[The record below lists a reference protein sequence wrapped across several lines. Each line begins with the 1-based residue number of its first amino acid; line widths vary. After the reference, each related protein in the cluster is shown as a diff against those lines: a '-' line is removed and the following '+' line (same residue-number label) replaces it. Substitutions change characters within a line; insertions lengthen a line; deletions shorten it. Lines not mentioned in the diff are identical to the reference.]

1 MDDRPG
7 SSLRTEEGMKS
18 RGRHHKEEFSVSARG
33 RKREPSS
40 DSTSQSVT
48 LPATAISRASRP
60 PLSRRRK
67 WLFRLTTA
75 VVSPVLFLVLLEA
88 GLRLGGYGFP
98 TTFFVGPDADG
109 VYRPNPQFAQRFMP
123 GAISG
128 KPTPCFV
135 SAKPAGTIR
144 VFVLGSS
151 AAQGI
156 PNPSFSFGRIL
167 EVMLRER
174 YSGVKFE
181 VVNAALAGINAHVV
195 LEIARDCASHQPD
208 LFVVYMGNNEVIGP
222 YGPGSFSQGWS
233 PSLKLIRASIWV
245 KSTRVGQLLGD
256 AIRCFRPEKATS
268 AQQLGMEMFLD
279 NQVSADDPRLE
290 AVYGNYRQNLTGLC
304 EVGRRAGA
312 AVILSTVAVN
322 LGDCPPFASLHRPDL
337 TDDELAKW
345 KSHYE
350 AGAKFEAKK
359 QWRKAIARYE
369 AAAAIDDRF
378 AELSF
383 RQGRCHAALG
393 RYAEAR
399 ERFIAARDLDTLRFR
414 ADSRIGGIVREV
426 MAARKAAGVCG
437 VDAEEA
443 FAKSKLA
450 SGGIAGEGLF
460 YEHVHLTFD
469 GNYLLA
475 RSVMEQIERALPQLA
490 SSRKGDAVLS
500 RRECAELLALTPWD
514 EHQMALQIFEMTSR
528 PPFTN
533 QIDHSLRQASSRK
546 RVEELEKQALAPRAI
561 AAALKCCEAALK
573 RTPDDGD
580 LHHRYGLLAMA
591 RGRPEIAADHF
602 QIALEKLPLEAEV
615 HVHLGQALR
624 DCGQPQEAILQF
636 QKALEVDP
644 LDAQAHSNLASVLHS
659 LGRIDEAVPHYEKA
673 LEINPLDSQAH
684 NNLGAILVNR
694 GQIDEAIVHFQKA
707 VEISPDFAKA
717 RTNLDNYLRARGR
730 GAGRQATE

>member
-7 SSLRTEEGMKS
+7 SSLRAEEGMKP
-18 RGRHHKEEFSVSARG
+18 RGRHHTEEYSVSARG

-40 DSTSQSVT
+40 DSNSQSVA
-48 LPATAISRASRP
+48 PPKTAASQPSRP

-67 WLFRLTTA
+67 WLFRLTA
-75 VVSPVLFLVLLEA
+75 AILSPALFLVLLEA

-98 TTFFVGPDADG
+98 TAFFVGPDAGG
-109 VYRPNPQFAQRFMP
+109 VCTPNPQFAQRFVP

-144 VFVLGSS
+144 VFILGSS

-174 YSGVKFE
+174 YPGVKFE
-181 VVNAALAGINAHVV
+181 VVNAALAGINSHVV
-195 LEIARDCASHQPD
+195 LDIARDCAARQPD

-222 YGPGSFSQGWS
+222 YGPGSFSQRWS
-233 PSLKLIRASIWV
+233 PSLKLIRASMWV

-256 AIRCFRPEKATS
+256 TIRCFRPEKGTS

-290 AVYGNYRQNLTGLC
+290 AVYGNCRQNLIDVC

-322 LGDCPPFASLHRPDL
+322 LRDCPPFASLHRSDL
-337 TDDELAKW
+337 TDGELAKW
-345 KSHYE
+345 QSHYE
-350 AGAKFEAKK
+350 AGVEFEAKK

-369 AAAAIDDRF
+369 AVAAIDDRF
-378 AELSF
+378 AEVSF
-383 RQGRCHAALG
+383 RLGRCHAALG
-393 RYAEAR
+393 RHAEAR
-399 ERFIAARDLDTLRFR
+399 ERFVAARDLDTLRFR
-414 ADSRIGGIVREV
+414 ADSRIGAIVREV
-426 MAARKAAGVCG
+426 AAAQEAAGVCS

-443 FAKSKLA
+443 FGKSELA
-450 SGGIAGEGLF
+450 SGGIAGEGLLH
-460 YEHVHLTFD
+460 EHVHLTFD

-475 RSVMEQIERALPQLA
+475 RTVMEQIERALPQLA
-490 SSRKGDAVLS
+490 SSRKGDALLS

-514 EHQMALQIFEMTSR
+514 EHQMALQMFEMTSR

-546 RVEELEKQALAPRAI
+546 RVEELEKQALAPQTI

-602 QIALEKLPLEAEV
+602 RIALEKLPLEAEV

-624 DCGQPQEAILQF
+624 NCGRLEEAISQF
-636 QKALEVDP
+636 RKALGIDP
-644 LDAQAHSNLASVLHS
+644 LDAQANSNLASVLHS

-673 LEINPLDSQAH
+673 LEINPLDSLAH
-684 NNLGAILVNR
+684 NNLGAILIDR

-717 RTNLDNYLRARGR
+717 RTNLDNALRARGH
-730 GAGRQATE
+730 GAGGQ